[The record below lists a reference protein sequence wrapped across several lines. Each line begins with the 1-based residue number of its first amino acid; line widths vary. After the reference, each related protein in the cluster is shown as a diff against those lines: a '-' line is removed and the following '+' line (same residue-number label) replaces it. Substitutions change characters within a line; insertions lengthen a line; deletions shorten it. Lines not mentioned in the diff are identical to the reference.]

1 MGECSRINF
10 EKFKGFLMKIKPLI
24 ENFIKPEYKRDLSGG
39 LDLYLQQD
47 IGLTVGIDNVINLGF
62 AAEVPEGHV
71 AILVPRSSAGMI
83 GINLRNTIGVIDAD
97 YRGEW
102 IAHIVI
108 DEQGD
113 NFWGNTLKYKRGDRI
128 LQVLIVPVKRVDV
141 EITDTLSITGR
152 GDGGFGS
159 TGS

>member
-1 MGECSRINF
+1 
-10 EKFKGFLMKIKPLI
+10 MKIKPMVKD
-24 ENFIKPEYKRDLSGG
+24 FIKPEYKRDFSGG
-39 LDLYLQQD
+39 LDIYLQED
-47 IGLTVGIDNVINLGF
+47 VDLTVGKDTVINLGF

-71 AILVPRSSAGMI
+71 AILVPRSSAGML

-108 DEQGD
+108 DEQAGNCWGD
-113 NFWGNTLKYKRGDRI
+113 VVKYKRGDRI
-128 LQVLIVPVKRVDV
+128 LQVLIVPFKKVDI
-141 EITDTLSITGR
+141 ELADTLSVTGR

-159 TGS
+159 TN